1 MFDNF
6 KIKKHKV
13 LYPKDI
19 TVPRIETRSL
29 SAYFDNTKQV
39 LFDIDLKIAKNSVTA
54 IIGPSGCGKTT
65 YLRCLNRM
73 HELTQYASSTG
84 QILLDG
90 FDINHRSV
98 DPSGI
103 RQKIG
108 MVFQKP
114 NPFPQMSIY
123 DNVIAGIKLLSW
135 RKPKNLD
142 EIVERSLNQSGLWN
156 EVKDDLKKKGSFLSG
171 GQQQR
176 LCIARCLA
184 VEPEVIL
191 MDEPTSSL
199 DPVSTSHIEDLI
211 LELKQKY
218 TVIIITHNIAQAGRI
233 SDYTAFFYLG
243 KLIEFNRTTDIF
255 ENANNELTEK
265 YITGKFG

>member
-1 MFDNF
+1 MVNSVSHR
-6 KIKKHKV
+6 KK
-13 LYPKDI
+13 LS
-19 TVPRIETRSL
+19 VPRIETRSL
-29 SAYFDNTKQV
+29 SAYFDNNNQV
-39 LFDIDLKIAKNSVTA
+39 LFDIDLIFPNNSVTA

-73 HELTQYASSTG
+73 HELTPNAHSSG
-84 QILLDG
+84 QIFLDG
-90 FDINHRSV
+90 FDINHKGV
-98 DPSGI
+98 DPAGV

-123 DNVIAGIKLLSW
+123 DNVSAGIKLLSW

-142 EIVERSLNQSGLWN
+142 EIVEYSLRQAGLWN
-156 EVKDDLKKKGSFLSG
+156 EVKNDLKKKGSFLSG

-184 VEPEVIL
+184 IQPEVIL
-191 MDEPTSSL
+191 MDEPTSAL

-233 SDYTAFFYLG
+233 SDYTAFFYIG
-243 KLIEFNRTTDIF
+243 KVIEFNKTTEIF
-255 ENANNELTEK
+255 ENAKNELTEK